1 MKQMTRRAYLLLAF
15 LLAFTAG
22 LVILLVIY
30 VADAKAWTSYPANR
44 HIYNSEAVLSGG
56 GTITDRSGVIL
67 AQTVDGKRVYNSKA
81 EIRKAVL
88 HMVGDSD
95 GFIKAGLQSS
105 YWEQLVGYNL
115 VNGVFQPSGRGN
127 DIATTLDAN
136 LSATAL
142 KALGSYKGTVGV
154 YNYKTGE
161 VLCMV
166 SSPTFD
172 VNSKP
177 DVEGDTTA
185 CISTGFCPPRIRPA
199 PPSSW

>member
-1 MKQMTRRAYLLLAF
+1 MTRRAYLLLAF

-95 GFIKAGLQSS
+95 GFIRLK
-105 YWEQLVGYNL
+105 LVCPRAIL
-115 VNGVFQPSGRGN
+115 PEELKRACETVSGKY
-127 DIATTLDAN
+127 
-136 LSATAL
+136 ATA
-142 KALGSYKGTVGV
+142 
-154 YNYKTGE
+154 
-161 VLCMV
+161 
-166 SSPTFD
+166 
-172 VNSKP
+172 
-177 DVEGDTTA
+177 
-185 CISTGFCPPRIRPA
+185 
-199 PPSSW
+199 

>member
-1 MKQMTRRAYLLLAF
+1 MTRRAYLLLAF

-44 HIYNSEAVLSGG
+44 PYLQQRGG
-56 GTITDRSGVIL
+56 SQRGRHHHRPRGVIL

-95 GFIKAGLQSS
+95 GFIKTGLQSS

-115 VNGVFQPSGRGN
+115 VNGVFQPSGG
-127 DIATTLDAN
+127 ATI
-136 LSATAL
+136 
-142 KALGSYKGTVGV
+142 
-154 YNYKTGE
+154 
-161 VLCMV
+161 
-166 SSPTFD
+166 SP
-172 VNSKP
+172 
-177 DVEGDTTA
+177 
-185 CISTGFCPPRIRPA
+185 PPWMRTCQP
-199 PPSSW
+199 PPSRRWAAIRERWAFTTTKLAKCSAWSVRPLST

>member
-1 MKQMTRRAYLLLAF
+1 MTRRAYLLLAF

-95 GFIKAGLQSS
+95 GFIKTGLQSS
-105 YWEQLVGYNL
+105 YWEQLVAAARN
-115 VNGVFQPSGRGN
+115 QCQAARP
-127 DIATTLDAN
+127 
-136 LSATAL
+136 
-142 KALGSYKGTVGV
+142 
-154 YNYKTGE
+154 
-161 VLCMV
+161 
-166 SSPTFD
+166 
-172 VNSKP
+172 
-177 DVEGDTTA
+177 
-185 CISTGFCPPRIRPA
+185 PA
-199 PPSSW
+199 PGPLLHRKRADSALSRL

>member
-95 GFIKAGLQSS
+95 GFIKTGLQSS

-115 VNGVFQPSGRGN
+115 VNGVFQPSGRGT
-127 DIATTLDAN
+127 I
-136 LSATAL
+136 
-142 KALGSYKGTVGV
+142 
-154 YNYKTGE
+154 
-161 VLCMV
+161 
-166 SSPTFD
+166 SP
-172 VNSKP
+172 
-177 DVEGDTTA
+177 
-185 CISTGFCPPRIRPA
+185 PPWMRTCQP
-199 PPSSW
+199 PPSRRWAAIRERWAFTTTKLAKCSAWSVRPPST